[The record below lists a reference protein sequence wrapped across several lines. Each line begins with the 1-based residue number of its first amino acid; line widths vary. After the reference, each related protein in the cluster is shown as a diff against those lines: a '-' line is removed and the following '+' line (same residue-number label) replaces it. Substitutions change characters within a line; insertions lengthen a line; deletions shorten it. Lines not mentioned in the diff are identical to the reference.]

1 MKKLLF
7 VAVTLLIAVTGV
19 FAQAKVDRKGSKSAE
34 TAYTCPMHPEVYSLE
49 AGKCPKCGMELVS
62 CPKRPEIDRR
72 GSKSASLVYYCPMHP
87 SVKSDKPGKCPM
99 CGATLVKKTSG
110 KDKTMKD
117 SATMKG
123 KDSTGMKG
131 MKM

>member
-1 MKKLLF
+1 MKKILF
-7 VAVTLLIAVTGV
+7 VAIALLITVTGV

-34 TAYTCPMHPEVYSLE
+34 VAYTCPMHPEVLLDKP
-49 AGKCPKCGMELVS
+49 GKCPKCGMELVS

-72 GSKSASLVYYCPMHP
+72 GSKSASLVYYCPKHP
-87 SVKSDKPGKCPM
+87 NMKSDKPGKCPM
-99 CGATLVKKTSG
+99 CGATLVTKPSG